1 MADLLSN
8 DPAAEFLQQ
17 EGDQLRELGIDEN
30 QFNDPTSL
38 AGSGD
43 MGGLMDDFSNDLN
56 QPQGQEPPM
65 VNGFIND
72 SSPMPILEIPVEE
85 PESLKKW
92 REERE
97 LALKQQVLYHLF
109 LDCVSKMVVA
119 F

>member
-38 AGSGD
+38 ASSSD

-56 QPQGQEPPM
+56 QPHGQEPPM

-72 SSPMPILEIPVEE
+72 SSPMPTLEIPAEE

-97 LALKQQVLYHLF
+97 LALKQQVL
-109 LDCVSKMVVA
+109 
-119 F
+119 